1 MRPRAEDRE
10 HFNDNRYKTV
20 IIMIP
25 VTKKIN
31 HKTHNS
37 NTIIILMII
46 ITIFIIII
54 MVEIIKIIIT
64 VRIMMITVVLAII

>member
-46 ITIFIIII
+46 ITIFIII

>member
-46 ITIFIIII
+46 ITIFIII
-54 MVEIIKIIIT
+54 MVEIIKIIT